1 MRGVLKLLAALLFLV
16 MPALATI
23 FGTVRGIV
31 HDPQHRP
38 IVDATVTLKAKSSD
52 YMRTLQT
59 DAEGQFHFDAVPLG
73 EYSVTV
79 SQSGFAAQEQL
90 VTVLSGTAPVLHF
103 ELRLPSQAQSVTV
116 LADSAP
122 AQTESV
128 TPTEVISREE
138 IMRTPGATRANS
150 VAMITNYVPGAYM
163 THDQLHVRGGHQVS
177 WLIDGVPIPNTNI
190 ASNLGP
196 QIDPKDMD
204 TIEMQRGS
212 YAADFGDRTYGVFNV
227 APRTGFERNNEG
239 ELVLGLGNFYQTDD
253 QINFGGHTN
262 KVAYYVSGSANR
274 TNLGLATPTSA
285 VIHDAANGYSG
296 FGSLIYNLGSQDQ
309 LRWVTSLRRDFY
321 QVPFDPN
328 NPENA
333 PGDFFRDVNRESDA
347 FVAFS
352 WVHTFNTGLLT
363 TISPFYH
370 FNRADFES
378 DPRDFP
384 TSDHGQSLLEVCGRA
399 SNSCLCEGP

>member
-1 MRGVLKLLAALLFLV
+1 MPRLCVALLLLWRKFMRGLLRLLATFLFLGV
-16 MPALATI
+16 PLLATV

-52 YMRTLQT
+52 YTQTLQT

-73 EYSVTV
+73 EYRVTV
-79 SQSGFAAQEQL
+79 SQQGFATQEEM
-90 VTVLSGTAPVLHF
+90 VTVLSGTAPILHF
-103 ELRLPSQAQSVTV
+103 ELRLPTQAQSVIV
-116 LADSAP
+116 SADSAP

-196 QIDPKDMD
+196 QIDPKDID
-204 TIEMQRGS
+204 TVEMQRGS
-212 YAADFGDRTYGVFNV
+212 YAPDFGDRTYAVFNV

-239 ELVLGLGNFYQTDD
+239 ELVLGLGNFYQSDD
-253 QINFGGHTN
+253 QINFGGHN
-262 KVAYYVSGSANR
+262 NRFAYYASLNGNR
-274 TNLGLATPTSA
+274 TNLGFQTPPS
-285 VIHDAANGYSG
+285 
-296 FGSLIYNLGSQDQ
+296 
-309 LRWVTSLRRDFY
+309 
-321 QVPFDPN
+321 
-328 NPENA
+328 
-333 PGDFFRDVNRESDA
+333 PG
-347 FVAFS
+347 
-352 WVHTFNTGLLT
+352 L
-363 TISPFYH
+363 
-370 FNRADFES
+370 
-378 DPRDFP
+378 
-384 TSDHGQSLLEVCGRA
+384 
-399 SNSCLCEGP
+399 